1 MRRVSLA
8 DLTTPFAPPEQLPVL
23 RSLVMRLTR
32 PGFLPPPCLVIAAGA
47 RRMPT
52 LAHAVRRIA
61 DAVVPAEP
69 PPRAPLPRPLGVLRL
84 GDGVELAIAGLPAE
98 DTYSPTWPLAL
109 HGAAA
114 VVRLHDAGGDAL
126 AAHCEALELLLIDA
140 ESLMGSLDVAAPG
153 QIAALVRAALET
165 AAGV

>member
-1 MRRVSLA
+1 
-8 DLTTPFAPPEQLPVL
+8 
-23 RSLVMRLTR
+23 
-32 PGFLPPPCLVIAAGA
+32 
-47 RRMPT
+47 
-52 LAHAVRRIA
+52 VRRIA

-84 GDGVELAIAGLPAE
+84 GDGVELAITGLPAE

-114 VVRLHDAGGDAL
+114 VVRLHDAGGEAL